1 MQKTLTINDTLLENA
16 SKCVGLDDVNE
27 VVNMALQEL
36 ISSHK
41 GTAKRRQPPISIA
54 GKGKVIG
61 DLTKPCV
68 DIEDFECLK

>member
-36 ISSHK
+36 LFLTIRVRQNVGNHRFQLRVR
-41 GTAKRRQPPISIA
+41 AKY
-54 GKGKVIG
+54 
-61 DLTKPCV
+61 
-68 DIEDFECLK
+68 